1 MILDSEEHVLE
12 TDAEGYLVD
21 PDSWDEEAAEQLA
34 ASENITLSDEHW
46 QVLRFMRQYY
56 EEHRVAA
63 DARFTIKFMEEEMG
77 MGRKARNYLFKLF
90 PYGYVQQACKI
101 AGMKRP
107 RGWSTG

>member
-1 MILDSEEHVLE
+1 MSAANDEISIPLD
-12 TDAEGYLVD
+12 TEGYLIE
-21 PDSWDEEAAEQLA
+21 PEQWTAEIATLLA
-34 ASENITLSDEHW
+34 ARQGITLSDDHW
-46 QVLRFMRQYY
+46 AVLRFMRRFY

-63 DARFTIKFMEEEMG
+63 DARYVIRHLAGELGLGTDA
-77 MGRKARNYLFKLF
+77 RKRLFELF